1 MLEVDG
7 LDVFCGRVHLQTMEI
22 KGNQGKSREIKGNQR
37 NPRGAKGNQG
47 ESMES
52 RENQVTQGEG
62 NPR

>member
-1 MLEVDG
+1 MDWMCFVG
-7 LDVFCGRVHLQTMEI
+7 GYTS
-22 KGNQGKSREIKGNQR
+22 KKWKSREIKGNQR